1 MLEGIIPG
9 MSGGGIL
16 GKDTKC
22 LGFPMKCLI
31 TMALILYMLS
41 PIDLI
46 PELFFGPIGLID
58 DAGALLLALFMNR
71 GMFGNL
77 GGMFK

>member
-1 MLEGIIPG
+1 MLEGIF
-9 MSGGGIL
+9 
-16 GKDTKC
+16 GKDAKC

-31 TMALILYMLS
+31 TMILIFYIIS

-58 DAGALLLALFMNR
+58 DAGALLFALFMNKD
-71 GMFGNL
+71 MFGNL